1 MYDFF
6 ILNKQRS
13 YDNGDRHFQL
23 LQKEKQYTS
32 FSLRDF
38 LILPKILFLILTK
51 ELVAWICQTL
61 VKILIGMVSK
71 TSFKIIPDYI

>member
-6 ILNKQRS
+6 NLNKQRS

-38 LILPKILFLILTK
+38 LILPKN
-51 ELVAWICQTL
+51 
-61 VKILIGMVSK
+61 
-71 TSFKIIPDYI
+71 SFFNIN

>member
-23 LQKEKQYTS
+23 LQKEKN
-32 FSLRDF
+32 
-38 LILPKILFLILTK
+38 ILVFP
-51 ELVAWICQTL
+51 
-61 VKILIGMVSK
+61 
-71 TSFKIIPDYI
+71 

>member
-6 ILNKQRS
+6 ILNKHRS
-13 YDNGDRHFQL
+13 YDTGDRHFQL

-38 LILPKILFLILTK
+38 LILPKN
-51 ELVAWICQTL
+51 
-61 VKILIGMVSK
+61 
-71 TSFKIIPDYI
+71 SFSNIN